1 MFLVL
6 TPYWIC
12 SLDKFVGY
20 IGSEHEMIEVKT
32 EFGKI
37 VLVTLVK

>member
-1 MFLVL
+1 MFPVL

-12 SLDKFVGY
+12 SLGKFVGC

-37 VLVTLVK
+37 TLVTLVK

>member
-6 TPYWIC
+6 APYWIC
-12 SLDKFVGY
+12 SLDKFVSY